1 MEKTEKKKKTNGK
14 PGVYWIRLEM
24 RNKESARS
32 MAQQTHNITEDLKR
46 HIGVKDAQLIT
57 DVGLINL
64 IGAGIQEAF
73 TDAAEGGE
81 EGGEA

>member
-1 MEKTEKKKKTNGK
+1 MNKKRKKTNGK

-24 RNKESARS
+24 RNKDSARS

-46 HIGVKDAQLIT
+46 HIGVKDAYLIT
-57 DVGLINL
+57 DEGLINL
-64 IGAGIQEAF
+64 IGAGIQDAF
-73 TDAAEGGE
+73 TSAAESDE